1 MQRKET
7 NKEFIRQCKVINLE
21 LEYPGYDGEVKYA
34 VITNLSEESLNKR
47 FNKVLEKYR
56 PFIIISRKMWKVMFE
71 YCGNEKKYKY
81 RNEVVEIVSNIDE
94 EDEAEFEELSVAAEQ
109 TYVQAAWDEEDR
121 DKIVRL
127 ALEYLTP
134 IQRYRLIAY
143 YVNGKTLEQIA
154 EDEGI
159 SIKNA
164 WEAVKRAEMNFS
176 RAYRRLEAALW

>member
-1 MQRKET
+1 M
-7 NKEFIRQCKVINLE
+7 
-21 LEYPGYDGEVKYA
+21 
-34 VITNLSEESLNKR
+34 
-47 FNKVLEKYR
+47 
-56 PFIIISRKMWKVMFE
+56 
-71 YCGNEKKYKY
+71 
-81 RNEVVEIVSNIDE
+81 
-94 EDEAEFEELSVAAEQ
+94 
-109 TYVQAAWDEEDR
+109 AWDEEDR

-134 IQRYRLIAY
+134 IQRERLIAY